1 MKKRL
6 AAILMA
12 ACLLLG
18 FAVGRWTAGFS
29 WERESAEETTE
40 PVIEEKYPQ
49 VPLYYQTDYPKVRY
63 GRFGTVAT
71 SGCGITCVAM
81 VASYLLD
88 REILPDE
95 MAEKYGRFSIQ
106 GGSDWTLFPTSAADL
121 GLILEETTANWET
134 AVKALENGQVI
145 ITQAGKQ
152 SLFTDVGHFI
162 VLTGITEDGKILVND
177 PYKGNYSEWADP
189 RLQEGFANGFE
200 QKQISQFCTPYWIY
214 APKSE
219 VWDPYAR
226 ETAPTEAAG

>member
-1 MKKRL
+1 MKKRV
-6 AAILMA
+6 AAILMLV
-12 ACLLLG
+12 CLVIG
-18 FAVGRWTAGFS
+18 FAAGRWTANFS
-29 WERESAEETTE
+29 WEEPEAETTAPMAAEERFPE
-40 PVIEEKYPQ
+40 
-49 VPLYYQTDYPKVRY
+49 VPLYYQTDYPKVPY
-63 GRFGTVAT
+63 GQFGTVAT

-88 REILPDE
+88 TEILPDE

-121 GLILEETTANWET
+121 GLILEETTGNWET

-162 VLTGITEDGKILVND
+162 VLAGITGDGKILVND
-177 PYKGNYSEWADP
+177 PYKGNYSEWADL

-214 APKSE
+214 GLKSE
-219 VWDPYAR
+219 VQAGI
-226 ETAPTEAAG
+226 EATDS